1 MGKTAANIKQELSK
15 RAYRRTAFDQH
26 KTLSLASQQT
36 NPAEEGK
43 ENSASKNKSGNRRGQ
58 PNQSQ

>member
-1 MGKTAANIKQELSK
+1 MGKTAANIKLELSK

-26 KTLSLASQQT
+26 KALSLASQQT

-43 ENSASKNKSGNRRGQ
+43 ENSASKSKSASRRG
-58 PNQSQ
+58 